1 MATSNRLLAYLESA
15 RNLAGCAGGALGLV
29 LHFTGVAGPWWP
41 GAVAGLYGLGAL
53 LAPGRGPRSGANG
66 GAVGGAVGGAQG
78 GSVPARAGAAGSV
91 LSPEVE
97 AEVEA
102 EAEPAAVLGGDP
114 VLAGPGTGGGAA
126 GVAPAVPVAAPVP
139 AAPAAAAAAPGAALR
154 ATLAELEAY
163 LADADLP
170 WSAGVGE
177 LLAELGRRARTG
189 REAAALRAAERVAAE
204 ELPLA
209 VDGYLRARAWERWS
223 PAGGV
228 DPALALGREVARMTA
243 TLG

>member
-1 MATSNRLLAYLESA
+1 MATSNRFLAYLESA
-15 RNLAGCAGGALGLV
+15 RNLAGCAGGVLGLV

-53 LAPGRGPRSGANG
+53 LAPGRGPRSGATG
-66 GAVGGAVGGAQG
+66 GAGGGAQG
-78 GSVPARAGAAGSV
+78 GSVPAGAAGSV
-91 LSPEVE
+91 LSPEV
-97 AEVEA
+97 AAV
-102 EAEPAAVLGGDP
+102 PAAVLGGDP
-114 VLAGPGTGGGAA
+114 VLAGPGTGGEGA
-126 GVAPAVPVAAPVP
+126 GVAPAVPVAPPVP
-139 AAPAAAAAAPGAALR
+139 AAPAAPAVAPGAALR

-177 LLAELGRRARTG
+177 LVAELGRRARTG

-228 DPALALGREVARMTA
+228 DPALALRREVSRLTA
-243 TLG
+243 ALG

>member
-53 LAPGRGPRSGANG
+53 LAPGAGPRRGAN
-66 GAVGGAVGGAQG
+66 GGAVGGAQG

-91 LSPEVE
+91 LSPEV
-97 AEVEA
+97 

-126 GVAPAVPVAAPVP
+126 GVAPAVPVAPPVPTTP
-139 AAPAAAAAAPGAALR
+139 AAPAAAPGAALR

-189 REAAALRAAERVAAE
+189 REAAVLRTAERVAAE

-243 TLG
+243 ALG

>member
-1 MATSNRLLAYLESA
+1 MATSNRFLAYLESA

-53 LAPGRGPRSGANG
+53 LAPGRRPRIGSDGGADG
-66 GAVGGAVGGAQG
+66 GAVGGARG
-78 GSVPARAGAAGSV
+78 GSVPARAGAAGSL
-91 LSPEVE
+91 LSPGV
-97 AEVEA
+97 

-114 VLAGPGTGGGAA
+114 VLAGPGPGTGRGAA
-126 GVAPAVPVAAPVP
+126 CAAPAAPVTPAVPVAPPAP
-139 AAPAAAAAAPGAALR
+139 AAPAVAPGAALR

-228 DPALALGREVARMTA
+228 DPALALRREVSRLTA
-243 TLG
+243 ALG

>member
-1 MATSNRLLAYLESA
+1 MATSNRFLAYLESA

-53 LAPGRGPRSGANG
+53 LAPGRRPRSGSDG
-66 GAVGGAVGGAQG
+66 GAVGGTRG
-78 GSVPARAGAAGSV
+78 GSVPARAGAAGS
-91 LSPEVE
+91 LPSP
-97 AEVEA
+97 EA

-114 VLAGPGTGGGAA
+114 VLAGPGPGRGAA
-126 GVAPAVPVAAPVP
+126 GATPAVPVAPPAP
-139 AAPAAAAAAPGAALR
+139 AAPAVAPGAALR

-228 DPALALGREVARMTA
+228 DPALALRREVSRLTA
-243 TLG
+243 ALG

>member
-1 MATSNRLLAYLESA
+1 MATSNRFLAYLESA
-15 RNLAGCAGGALGLV
+15 RNLAGCAGGAVGLA

-53 LAPGRGPRSGANG
+53 LAPGRRPRSGTDGGAAG
-66 GAVGGAVGGAQG
+66 GAVGGARGGARG

-97 AEVEA
+97 AEL
-102 EAEPAAVLGGDP
+102 AAVLGGDP
-114 VLAGPGTGGGAA
+114 VLAGTGTGGVAGAA
-126 GVAPAVPVAAPVP
+126 PATPPVPVAPPVPAPP
-139 AAPAAAAAAPGAALR
+139 AAPAVAPGAALR

-228 DPALALGREVARMTA
+228 DPALALRREVSRLTA
-243 TLG
+243 ALG

>member
-1 MATSNRLLAYLESA
+1 MATSNRVLAYLESA

-53 LAPGRGPRSGANG
+53 LAPGRRPRAGASG
-66 GAVGGAVGGAQG
+66 GAAGGAAG
-78 GSVPARAGAAGSV
+78 GSVAGRVAAPGSV
-91 LSPEVE
+91 LSPEV
-97 AEVEA
+97 A
-102 EAEPAAVLGGDP
+102 AEPAAVLGEAP
-114 VLAGPGTGGGAA
+114 VLAGPGTGGGPVVVTP
-126 GVAPAVPVAAPVP
+126 VAPVVP
-139 AAPAAAAAAPGAALR
+139 AAPAAAPGTALR
-154 ATLAELEAY
+154 ATLTELEAY

-189 REAAALRAAERVAAE
+189 RAAASLRAAERVAAE

-209 VDGYLRARAWERWS
+209 VDGYLRARAWERWG

-228 DPALALGREVARMTA
+228 DPALALGRAVARLTA
-243 TLG
+243 ALG

>member
-53 LAPGRGPRSGANG
+53 LAPGRGPRGGAGGGAGGGANR
-66 GAVGGAVGGAQG
+66 GAVGGAQA
-78 GSVPARAGAAGSV
+78 GSAPARAGAAGSV

-97 AEVEA
+97 AEL
-102 EAEPAAVLGGDP
+102 AAVLGGDP
-114 VLAGPGTGGGAA
+114 VLAGPGTA
-126 GVAPAVPVAAPVP
+126 GVAPAAPPVPAPPAAPV
-139 AAPAAAAAAPGAALR
+139 AAPGAALR

-209 VDGYLRARAWERWS
+209 VDAYLRARAWERWS

-228 DPALALGREVARMTA
+228 DPALVLGREVARMTA
-243 TLG
+243 ALG